1 MTDLPLPNKSGSK
14 LRQRRL
20 IEKGSNMTRGRH
32 KKMLM
37 LIPILLVA
45 VFAEPDPDDLYRG
58 FPKYRDEDKCYDDS
72 GKPQVRAHFVN
83 ILFIIFVK

>member
-1 MTDLPLPNKSGSK
+1 
-14 LRQRRL
+14 
-20 IEKGSNMTRGRH
+20 MTRGRH

-45 VFAEPDPDDLYRG
+45 VFAEPDPSDDLYRG

-72 GKPQVRAHFVN
+72 GKPQVRAPFVN